1 MAADVAVAATPAT
14 SAARPRK
21 TLRALVR
28 RASVIGAGTVLALTV
43 GAALFAPWIAPYDP
57 NAINLGHALNAPS
70 AAHWFGT
77 DQLGRDVLSRVIFGG
92 RMSLFIAAC
101 VVTLAG
107 LGGTLAGI
115 MAGYRGGWVDNV
127 VMRFAEIQYAL
138 PPVILALVLVSVL
151 GPSTTNIILVITLA
165 NWARFA
171 RVIRA
176 EAISLRHRDFVLLA
190 RLSGAS
196 PWRIVL
202 THILPNVRA
211 TLIVLL
217 TLDIGLI
224 IILEAT
230 LSFLGLGI
238 QPPDPSWGTM
248 IAEGRGYLERAWWT
262 SLLPGAA
269 LLLTVLAA
277 NIIGDSLGDRRGA
290 PEGEA

>member
-1 MAADVAVAATPAT
+1 MAADLARAITASPAVRPRRSLRHLARRIGFLGAVA
-14 SAARPRK
+14 
-21 TLRALVR
+21 TL
-28 RASVIGAGTVLALTV
+28 VLIA
-43 GAALFAPWIAPYDP
+43 GAALLAPHVAPYDP
-57 NAINLGHALNAPS
+57 NAINLGHALKAPS
-70 AAHWFGT
+70 AVHWFGT
-77 DQLGRDVLSRVIFGG
+77 DQLGRDVLSRVIHGG
-92 RMSLFIAAC
+92 RMSLLIALC

-107 LGGTLAGI
+107 IGGTLAGLV
-115 MAGYRGGWVDNV
+115 AGYRGGLVDDV
-127 VMRFAEIQYAL
+127 VMRLAEIQYAL
-138 PPVILALVLVSVL
+138 PPVILALVMVGVL
-151 GPSTTNIILVITLA
+151 GPSTVNIILVITLA

-196 PWRIVL
+196 SWRIVL
-202 THILPNVRA
+202 THILPNVKP
-211 TLIVLL
+211 TLLVLL

-248 IAEGRGYLERAWWT
+248 IAEGRAYLERAWWT

-269 LLLTVLAA
+269 LLATVLAA
-277 NIIGDSLGDRRGA
+277 NILADGFGRRGA
-290 PEGEA
+290 GGPGGA

>member
-1 MAADVAVAATPAT
+1 MATDALLPAAIPAAGIRPRRNLRRRVRNAAT
-14 SAARPRK
+14 
-21 TLRALVR
+21 V
-28 RASVIGAGTVLALTV
+28 ASALTLAAII
-43 GAALFAPWIAPYDP
+43 GAALLAPLIAPFDP
-57 NAINLGHALNAPS
+57 NAIDLGQALKAPS
-70 AAHWFGT
+70 PAHWFGT

-92 RMSLFIAAC
+92 RMSLFIALC
-101 VVTLAG
+101 VVILAG
-107 LGGTLAGI
+107 IGGTLAGI
-115 MAGYRGGWVDNV
+115 LAGYRGGLVDDV

-138 PPVILALVLVSVL
+138 PPVILALVLVGAL
-151 GPSTTNIILVITLA
+151 GPSTTNIIIVITLA

-196 PWRIVL
+196 SWRIVL
-202 THILPNVRA
+202 THILPNVQA
-211 TLIVLL
+211 TLLVLL

-248 IAEGRGYLERAWWT
+248 IAEGRAYLERAWWT

-277 NIIGDSLGDRRGA
+277 NVIGDSLGRRGA
-290 PEGEA
+290 GAGGR

>member
-1 MAADVAVAATPAT
+1 MATDAVLSGAGAITR
-14 SAARPRK
+14 SPRS
-21 TLRALVR
+21 LRRLAR
-28 RASVIGAGTVLALTV
+28 RAALGAAVLTLVLIV
-43 GAALFAPWIAPYDP
+43 GASLLAPLVAPWDP
-57 NAINLGHALNAPS
+57 NAINLGEALHAPS
-70 AAHWFGT
+70 ATHWFGT
-77 DQLGRDVLSRVIFGG
+77 DQLGRDVLSRVIYGG
-92 RMSLFIAAC
+92 RMSLLIALC
-101 VVTLAG
+101 VVVLAG
-107 LGGTLAGI
+107 IGGTLAGLL
-115 MAGYRGGWVDNV
+115 AGYRGGLVDDV
-127 VMRFAEIQYAL
+127 VMRLAEIQYAL
-138 PPVILALVLVSVL
+138 PPVILALVLVGAL

-196 PWRIVL
+196 SWRIVL

-211 TLIVLL
+211 TLVVLL

-277 NIIGDSLGDRRGA
+277 NVIGDTLGRRRDAG
-290 PEGEA
+290 GLR